1 MDYDWLREW
10 TENCSTST
18 DKLWK
23 CDVKS
28 TFWKVFSFSFSFKSS
43 KVTVHTHCHSP
54 TPTMYNTIDDI
65 KPYLDVV
72 QAGLKITGLPKLK
85 SSHVFWD
92 WISTF

>member
-1 MDYDWLREW
+1 MLKVRFGKSFRLVLV
-10 TENCSTST
+10 ST
-18 DKLWK
+18 WK
-23 CDVKS
+23 
-28 TFWKVFSFSFSFKSS
+28 FKSS

-54 TPTMYNTIDDI
+54 TMYYTIDDI